1 MKKLRSDGSQEILSI
16 IQCGKCC
23 PVCYQKMYV
32 KAQIYRTIILLL
44 VCETRS
50 LTLREEHTS
59 RLRVVENAVLRKL
72 FGPKRNEVT
81 GGFIIFIPYTILFGN
96 QEELDGRSMWRIW
109 DT

>member
-1 MKKLRSDGSQEILSI
+1 MKVRKLSLSLI
-16 IQCGKCC
+16 
-23 PVCYQKMYV
+23 
-32 KAQIYRTIILLL
+32 AENLSSLLSKNVRKGTDL
-44 VCETRS
+44 QNYNSVACLYECETRS

-96 QEELDGRSMWRIW
+96 QEE
-109 DT
+109 